1 MHRDTIVAPA
11 TPPGEGGVAII
22 RLSGPH
28 AEAALEKVF
37 HPHSATFPLS
47 THHLCLG
54 DFFSADRQKI
64 DEVLAVVMRAPR
76 SYTGDDV
83 VEIHCH
89 GSRLVVR
96 QILDTFIRHQVRLAD
111 PGEFTLRAFTNG
123 KLDLSQAEAVIDLIQ
138 ANSERAG
145 RVALSQMEGEL
156 SRAIHDL
163 REPLLQQLSL
173 LEAYIDFPEEDLPDD
188 DELIILQP
196 LRSVL
201 QRLDELCASFDQGRI
216 LREGLAVLILGRP
229 NVGKSSLRNTLVGE
243 ARAIVTDVPGTTRD
257 LLEERISLGGVDLR
271 LIDTA
276 GIRSSSDPVEREG
289 VRRARE
295 KIALADLVL
304 LLVDG
309 SCPLGDEDLDLL
321 KLCDDKTALI
331 VRTKADLGLLPLPSE
346 LDHHTCLSISAHEG
360 SGLTELEGAMLEHCL
375 GDVAAHGES
384 LVICDRRHLAALID
398 TANALRRFFEAWGSV
413 SLDLLALELR
423 EALDALGRVTG
434 ETTPDEVLNAIFS
447 RFCIGK

>member
-1 MHRDTIVAPA
+1 MRRDTIVAPA

-22 RLSGPH
+22 RLSGPQ

-37 HPHSATFPLS
+37 HPRSASFPVTS
-47 THHLCLG
+47 HHLTLG
-54 DFFSADRQKI
+54 DFFSAEQQKI

-76 SYTGDDV
+76 SYTGEDV
-83 VEIHCH
+83 VEIHSH

-96 QILDTFIRHQVRLAD
+96 QILDTFIHHQIRLAD

-145 RVALSQMEGEL
+145 RVALSQMEGQL
-156 SRAIHDL
+156 SRAIHEL

-173 LEAYIDFPEEDLPDD
+173 IEAYIDFPEEDLPDD
-188 DELIILQP
+188 DELLILQP
-196 LRSVL
+196 LRQVL
-201 QRLDELCASFDQGRI
+201 GRLEQLCATFDQGRI
-216 LREGLAVLILGRP
+216 LRDGLGVLILGRP
-229 NVGKSSLRNTLVGE
+229 NVGKSSLLNTLVGE
-243 ARAIVTDVPGTTRD
+243 SRAIVTDTPGTTRD
-257 LLEERISLGGVDLR
+257 LLEERITLNGVDLR

-289 VRRARE
+289 VRRARD

-309 SCPLGDEDLDLL
+309 SCHPGPEDLELL
-321 KLCDDKTALI
+321 RLCSDKQVLI
-331 VRTKADLGLLPLPSE
+331 VRTKSDLGLVPLSTE
-346 LDHHTCLSISAHEG
+346 LAQHACLSISAHDG
-360 SGLTELEGAMLEHCL
+360 TGLAQLKDTMLELCL
-375 GDVAAHGES
+375 GEAVTQSES
-384 LVICDRRHLAALID
+384 LVICDRRHLSALVD
-398 TANALRRFFEAWGSV
+398 TANALRRFFATWGDLP
-413 SLDLLALELR
+413 LDLLALELR

-434 ETTPDEVLNAIFS
+434 ETTPDEVLDAIFS